1 MFANRDEKQDAL
13 VRLPATALVATE
25 SLRTTNALGC
35 EPSPTQ
41 APRAE
46 EKMPLVWRVFGGTM
60 LSICAL
66 ACITVYQQFNT
77 GINDLRR
84 DWAAEHEAR
93 AELVK
98 KDELNSRLT
107 PLWTEVKNGNTL
119 GQEITALKER
129 CTMLQEQLKAGE
141 NDRKVLGTEL
151 QQMRDRLVRLEARQ
165 EPRPPVKAED

>member
-1 MFANRDEKQDAL
+1 VFTHRDEKQDAL
-13 VRLPATALVATE
+13 VRVPATALVAAE
-25 SLRTTNALGC
+25 SLRSTSALGC
-35 EPSPTQ
+35 GPPQSPKT
-41 APRAE
+41 E

-66 ACITVYQQFNT
+66 ACITVYQQFSN

-93 AELVK
+93 ADLVK

-107 PLWTEVKNGNTL
+107 PLWTGVKDAHATIS
-119 GQEITALKER
+119 EITALKER
-129 CTMLQEQLKAGE
+129 CTMLQEQLKTAE
-141 NDRKVLGTEL
+141 NDRKALGAEL

-165 EPRPPVKAED
+165 EPRPTAKTED